1 MEEIDNE
8 ILNEIQWT
16 FPLVSRPF
24 DEIAKKFN
32 ISSDEVKT
40 RLTKMKRKGVLRQL
54 SAMLGTF

>member
-32 ISSDEVKT
+32 ISSGLYDNNALAK
-40 RLTKMKRKGVLRQL
+40 
-54 SAMLGTF
+54 